1 MLFSQGV
8 GSQWARSIIGTAI
21 FCFIIAVATSSV
33 WGAPFYEHILI
44 SFGYGMS
51 AIVCSFV
58 IETLFPNL
66 GQQRISTAI
75 LSLTASVCLGSV
87 NAYFIVSK
95 YPGFDDLSGL
105 KPVIFLGLIFTVCCF
120 YYFYSHEKQI
130 ALQKEIQDAK
140 RLQTEQE
147 KALIEGQL
155 KQLQS
160 QIEPH
165 FLFNTLA
172 NINAL
177 IEYDTK
183 SAKAMLEKLTELLR
197 GSLASHRANTVTL
210 QSEINLVKAY
220 LGIQKIRLGQR
231 LEFSI
236 EADESLLSLRI
247 PPFLIQPLVEN
258 AIQHG
263 IEPCADGGTIT
274 VKLALESGLIQVAV
288 VDTGL
293 GLSSSES
300 TAGCGVGLDN
310 IRVRLNKLYGD
321 KALCSIKENP
331 SAGVTA
337 LLVFPISESE
347 TTHDTARE

>member
-1 MLFSQGV
+1 MLNSLGVQSQ
-8 GSQWARSIIGTAI
+8 SARGIIGTSI
-21 FCFIIAVATSSV
+21 FCFIIAIATSSV

-44 SFGYGMS
+44 SFGYGLS
-51 AIVCSFV
+51 AIICSFV
-58 IETLFPNL
+58 IDRCFPNL
-66 GQQRISTAI
+66 AQQRLSTVI
-75 LSLTASVCLGSV
+75 LSLTASVCLGSL

-120 YYFYSHEKQI
+120 YYFYSQEKHI
-130 ALQKEIQDAK
+130 ALQKEVQDAK

-183 SAKAMLEKLTELLR
+183 AAKAMLEKLTELLR
-197 GSLASHRANTVTL
+197 GSLASHRAKTVTL
-210 QSEINLVKAY
+210 QSEMDLVSAY
-220 LGIQKIRLGQR
+220 LGIQKIRLGDR
-231 LEFSI
+231 LEFTI
-236 EADESLLSLRI
+236 EADESVRNHNI
-247 PPFLIQPLVEN
+247 PPFVIQPLVEN

-263 IEPCADGGTIT
+263 IEPSVDGGRITIT
-274 VKLALESGLIQVAV
+274 STIEDRMIRVAV
-288 VDTGL
+288 FDTGL
-293 GLSSSES
+293 GLMSGVS

-310 IRVRLNKLYGD
+310 IRLRLHKLYGD
-321 KALCSIKENP
+321 KAQCSIKENP
-331 SAGVTA
+331 SGGVTS
-337 LLVFPISESE
+337 LLVCPISDS
-347 TTHDTARE
+347 